1 MFKLFRGLDILRRW
15 DGFDFNVRD
24 KVISE
29 FGIRNSEIGKDWK
42 NFGTMKDEGRTM
54 NLGTMID
61 DCLSCKELA
70 TVQDRLT
77 NKKNKEENNT
87 SNFQNRYRFKS
98 TQDII
103 DAAYDGLL
111 PNQIMMTFH
120 PQRWTDKP
128 VLWVKELVWQNMK
141 NGVKWGLVNYSR
153 LKMEDDGET

>member
-1 MFKLFRGLDILRRW
+1 
-15 DGFDFNVRD
+15 
-24 KVISE
+24 
-29 FGIRNSEIGKDWK
+29 
-42 NFGTMKDEGRTM
+42 MK
-54 NLGTMID
+54 D

-120 PQRWTDKP
+120 PQRWTDNP
-128 VLWVKELVWQNMK
+128 VLWVKELVWQNFK
-141 NGVKWGLVNYSR
+141 NVGKSIIVKNNQRRSA
-153 LKMEDDGET
+153 